1 MFEREGF
8 FFFFDYLWLSGLPLG
23 GFYLVTDCYGL
34 FFCEV
39 FFGCCIVHFKD
50 LLSNSFGGE

>member
-1 MFEREGF
+1 MFEREVF

-23 GFYLVTDCYGL
+23 GFYLVTAMDWF

-39 FFGCCIVHFKD
+39 FFGVALFILKI
-50 LLSNSFGGE
+50 S